1 MAQEVEPLVLVLL
14 LGLVTDYSVFLMS
27 AMRRELEKGEGV
39 TAAARAAAARTVPVI
54 LAAGL
59 IVAGGVAALVVGRLE
74 FFQTFGPSL
83 AITSLIALAVS
94 ITLIPAAL
102 ALLGG
107 RLFGGKMRAS
117 ARAAETSGQGRR
129 AGALTRRLTATRR
142 VPRLAREAG
151 TSRRSMLFARPERPA
166 ARGPGGCLRGAAPA
180 DTGHRPVAARP
191 RLTFIRALPHDSEPR
206 RAAAAAGEGFAPGIV
221 SPTEILLE
229 RRGLG
234 GKREELDRLEQL
246 LSDPPGVAAVV
257 GPREEAPDPRA
268 RFVSWT
274 TGSAARFAVVLDEDP
289 LGSRAIDRLHS
300 LQERMPRLLA
310 EAGLDPGTRVRYG
323 GETALADETID
334 LMANDLARIALVALA
349 VNFLLLALSCAR
361 WSRPCSSLPPVCWAS
376 RPRSA

>member
-1 MAQEVEPLVLVLL
+1 MAQEVAPLVLVLL

-142 VPRLAREAG
+142 VPRLA
-151 TSRRSMLFARPERPA
+151 ARPVH
-166 ARGPGGCLRGAAPA
+166 RGGAC
-180 DTGHRPVAARP
+180 
-191 RLTFIRALPHDSEPR
+191 S
-206 RAAAAAGEGFAPGIV
+206 
-221 SPTEILLE
+221 
-229 RRGLG
+229 
-234 GKREELDRLEQL
+234 
-246 LSDPPGVAAVV
+246 
-257 GPREEAPDPRA
+257 
-268 RFVSWT
+268 
-274 TGSAARFAVVLDEDP
+274 
-289 LGSRAIDRLHS
+289 SRAS
-300 LQERMPRLLA
+300 
-310 EAGLDPGTRVRYG
+310 
-323 GETALADETID
+323 
-334 LMANDLARIALVALA
+334 
-349 VNFLLLALSCAR
+349 
-361 WSRPCSSLPPVCWAS
+361 
-376 RPRSA
+376 